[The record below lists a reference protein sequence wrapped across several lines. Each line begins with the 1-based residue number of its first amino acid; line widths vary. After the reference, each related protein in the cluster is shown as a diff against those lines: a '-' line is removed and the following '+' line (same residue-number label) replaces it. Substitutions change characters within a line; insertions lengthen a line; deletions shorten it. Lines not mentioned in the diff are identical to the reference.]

1 MHRLEE
7 VRVSWSLL
15 VLAVVDSVRHVG
27 EDGRVLVESQA
38 PCLAPVRYR
47 VRVHV
52 MALVQTQLQSLMP
65 PLRHDARLL
74 IDQRCFQRPR
84 FGHWRRVVEAAA
96 RDAIADRWEASYV
109 T

>member
-1 MHRLEE
+1 
-7 VRVSWSLL
+7 
-15 VLAVVDSVRHVG
+15 
-27 EDGRVLVESQA
+27 
-38 PCLAPVRYR
+38 
-47 VRVHV
+47 
-52 MALVQTQLQSLMP
+52 MP